1 MQLLP
6 AVAAAAAVL
15 FALPR
20 TVPVLAAVPERL
32 TTVVEQPVETQSWEV
47 DAVSGATYS
56 STGILNA
63 VKLVLAKALFFFL
76 LGCWLG
82 FCRFI

>member
-1 MQLLP
+1 MQVTVAEDQITDITLLSAEDEEEYLSRAKQVIP
-6 AVAAAAAVL
+6 AIL
-15 FALPR
+15 
-20 TVPVLAAVPERL
+20 E
-32 TTVVEQPVETQSWEV
+32 EQSPNV

-63 VKLVLAKALFFFL
+63 VKLVLAKALLFSL
-76 LGCWLG
+76 LGCWLS

>member
-1 MQLLP
+1 M
-6 AVAAAAAVL
+6 
-15 FALPR
+15 
-20 TVPVLAAVPERL
+20 
-32 TTVVEQPVETQSWEV
+32 

-63 VKLVLAKALFFFL
+63 VKLVLAKALLFSL
-76 LGCWLG
+76 LGCWLS